1 MSGNPAYFDVE
12 LICSADEFGS
22 RERGEFEVAA
32 HFSSNA
38 LEVVSLAV
46 SLHGVILPLRPA
58 LQICTPGI
66 VIHVRSSSMQ
76 SVQRLVAETP
86 QLELPDAITP
96 QNNRFDDS
104 KTTSNL
110 R

>member
-1 MSGNPAYFDVE
+1 
-12 LICSADEFGS
+12 
-22 RERGEFEVAA
+22 
-32 HFSSNA
+32 
-38 LEVVSLAV
+38 
-46 SLHGVILPLRPA
+46 
-58 LQICTPGI
+58 
-66 VIHVRSSSMQ
+66 MQ